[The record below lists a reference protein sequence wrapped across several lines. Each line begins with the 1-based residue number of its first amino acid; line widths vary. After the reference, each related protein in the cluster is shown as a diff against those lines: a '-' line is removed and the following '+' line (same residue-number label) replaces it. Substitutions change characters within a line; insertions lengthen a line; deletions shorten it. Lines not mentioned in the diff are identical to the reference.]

1 MYYDKPAGVNM
12 KRLRELGI
20 TDADL
25 VYHYVWITEFAYKY
39 IGENSDDMA
48 SCKWKRVKRACI
60 AYMESTVDWHFYDIS
75 IPPPFFQ
82 TCCIVIGTYLLYI

>member
-48 SCKWKRVKRACI
+48 SCK
-60 AYMESTVDWHFYDIS
+60 
-75 IPPPFFQ
+75 
-82 TCCIVIGTYLLYI
+82 